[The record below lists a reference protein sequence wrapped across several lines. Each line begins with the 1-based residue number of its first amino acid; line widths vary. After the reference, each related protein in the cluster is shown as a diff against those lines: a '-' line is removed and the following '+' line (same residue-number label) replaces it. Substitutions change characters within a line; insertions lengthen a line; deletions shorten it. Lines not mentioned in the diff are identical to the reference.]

1 MALVLL
7 SASFQSLPPLPTI
20 KLGPSSAAS
29 RVGGCVCSRP
39 LWVSPANSPVRL
51 QVSPAATPTPTG
63 VFNQRFEALFPP
75 HWSPGLCG
83 LLCSLPFVRFI
94 CANVGP
100 QGLLVLGLPAPLVPH
115 SASLGPPQPR
125 ESSPPR
131 CPSPPLLPVWMN
143 VYVVFPWCW
152 TPLPLDFSV
161 SSGCARRR
169 SVSTYA
175 AILVL

>member
-29 RVGGCVCSRP
+29 RVRGCVCSRP

-94 CANVGP
+94 CARVWGH
-100 QGLLVLGLPAPLVPH
+100 GVLPTALPALLSATLESGPLSLSVCECGVTG
-115 SASLGPPQPR
+115 SASARTAGAVRPTLCQSQSRHSHRSPLQPGAR
-125 ESSPPR
+125 LR
-131 CPSPPLLPVWMN
+131 PS
-143 VYVVFPWCW
+143 YQ
-152 TPLPLDFSV
+152 
-161 SSGCARRR
+161 SG
-169 SVSTYA
+169 
-175 AILVL
+175 